1 MKKHRLLSFILVCAM
16 MLGLFGIPAVSASE
30 PDTAEKT
37 RVLDFVKEFMAKR
50 ARYEWAFENN
60 DYAQYFDT
68 ATRSTSNL
76 AGNFAQTMTFYQDT
90 RKLADHYIENL
101 EIDYVVHD
109 YQKTSQGYQVNLSEF
124 LFYDIIDGNGMPS
137 IYEERYTVQLVK
149 RGENLKITD
158 VDIETDTFYQSVKE
172 TGFDSTAEIAK
183 FQNALQNNG
192 TPMTKTVDGNTL
204 MATRA
209 SGVEQIPYNRN
220 LAAQYA
226 RIFSYVSRGDSEGS
240 DAAYYQFYNPYFGNY
255 DSAGGDCA
263 NFASQCLYYGFYGR
277 TDNRSL
283 ITSKSFPMDTKD
295 LQVWWTTGGTGNN
308 HSTNTWVYASGLAGY
323 PAAVAATWGN
333 ESGIVATTYEN
344 NGGNIVLPMTNL
356 KGSVFILDTDSTN
369 ASKNDHAIFINDAP
383 SNPTVTPSL
392 SLIYYCAHSAIRSNV
407 RFSSTPS
414 YSLSKISTVII
425 PSSYTVTCTNHGASG
440 VTCANC
446 GYSRIQMQIT
456 SNVFPTLGTAATI
469 QVSEVNNRSLYQI
482 SGRLLRYN
490 ESGTNPGNV
499 VVSQG
504 SFTTVNNAY
513 QISKSHNFSTTGLYF
528 VEITVTEY
536 STSIPKIFTFP
547 IRVLP

>member
-1 MKKHRLLSFILVCAM
+1 MKKRKWLSFILVCAM
-16 MLGLFGIPAVSASE
+16 LFGLFGFTYVSASGNE
-30 PDTAEKT
+30 AAEKT
-37 RVLDFVKEFMAKR
+37 QVLDYVKEFMEKR
-50 ARYEWAFENN
+50 ARYEWVFENN

-68 ATRSTSNL
+68 VNRSANTL
-76 AGNFAQTMTFYQDT
+76 AGNFAQTMKFYQDA
-90 RKLADHYIENL
+90 RKLVNHYIENL
-101 EIDYVVHD
+101 EIDYVIHD
-109 YQKTSQGYQVNLSEF
+109 FQKTSQGYQVYLSEF

-137 IYEERYTVQLVK
+137 VYEERYVVQLAK
-149 RGENLKITD
+149 RGENLKVTD
-158 VDIETDTFYQSVKE
+158 VDIETDTFYQSVKQ
-172 TGFDSTAEIAK
+172 TGFNSTAELAK

-192 TPMTKTVDGNTL
+192 TPMTKTVDADTL

-209 SGVEQIPYNRN
+209 SGVEYIPYNRN

-226 RIFSYVSRGDSEGS
+226 RIFSYVSRDDSEGS

-255 DSAGGDCA
+255 DSVGGDCA
-263 NFASQCLYYGFYGR
+263 NFASQCLYSGFYGR

-344 NGGNIVLPMTNL
+344 DGSNIVLPMTNL
-356 KGSVFILDTDSTN
+356 KGAVFILDTDSTN
-369 ASKNDHAIFINDAP
+369 SSKNDHAIFINDAP

-425 PSSYTVTCTNHGASG
+425 PSSYTVTCTNHGSSG
-440 VTCANC
+440 VTCGNC

-456 SNVFPTLGTAATI
+456 SSIFPTLGTAATI

-482 SGRLLRYN
+482 SGRILRYN
-490 ESGTNPGNV
+490 ESETNPSNV

-504 SFTTVNNAY
+504 SFTTVNNTY
-513 QISKSHNFSTTGLYF
+513 QITKSHNFNITGLYF
-528 VEITVTEY
+528 IEITVKEY
-536 STSIPKIFTFP
+536 STSSPKIFTFP